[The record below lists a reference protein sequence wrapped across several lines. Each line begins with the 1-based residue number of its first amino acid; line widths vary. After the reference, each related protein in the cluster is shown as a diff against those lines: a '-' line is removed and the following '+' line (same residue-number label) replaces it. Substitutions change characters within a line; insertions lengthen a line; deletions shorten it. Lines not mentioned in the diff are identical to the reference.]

1 MICFSV
7 EIIGLLLVG
16 VATMRGW
23 RKSASYWR
31 GQGFRWCSRIGRS
44 GGKSGSTAKSGGGAG
59 TYTVFMDLSLGVTGP
74 LAGLV

>member
-7 EIIGLLLVG
+7 EIIGLLLV
-16 VATMRGW
+16 AWRLCRGW

-31 GQGFRWCSRIGRS
+31 GQGFAGVPGIGRS
-44 GGKSGSTAKSGGGAG
+44 GGKSGSAAKSGAALA

-74 LAGLV
+74 RLGW